1 MAIVTVTRPE
11 LTPKERAKR
20 MEEIKQAAVRLVLE
34 TEKAK
39 QRNAQRIKYIG
50 GTT

>member
-1 MAIVTVTRPE
+1 MLIVSTVHRPD

-20 MEEIKQAAVRLVLE
+20 MEEIKKAAVELVLA

-39 QRNAQRIKYIG
+39 KRKANNK
-50 GTT
+50 

>member
-1 MAIVTVTRPE
+1 MIHSIIHRPK
-11 LTPKERAKR
+11 LTTEERAKR

-39 QRNAQRIKYIG
+39 RLKQRHQNLH
-50 GTT
+50 